1 MPSNAALAILMP
13 LVSAAAMGL
22 TGWLVYATSQRR
34 HAAWKQARKHD
45 AYVGMAADGVD
56 LFSPSEV
63 STDSLESLRIR
74 MEFTEDVA
82 EILAR
87 RLREPRHTP

>member
-22 TGWLVYATSQRR
+22 TGWLVYAMSQRR
-34 HAAWKQARKHD
+34 HAAWKRARKHD
-45 AYVGMAADGVD
+45 AYVGIADDGPD

-63 STDSLESLRIR
+63 STDPLERSRAR
-74 MEFTEDVA
+74 KAFTEDVA

-87 RLREPRHTP
+87 RLREPRHSP